1 MMKPASRIRASVR
14 GDHYSGRRLVVLAM
28 MFTLTACNE
37 MPHVDLA
44 PTYEPVDL
52 IVPEKWR
59 GASPFAVARPADAE
73 IRFEWWKLFQDPV
86 LNRLEEQAM
95 AANPEIQASAERF
108 IQARDMMMKAK
119 SRLFPQIGLGLGAS
133 DNKQSENAL
142 FRSEFNPVYDTDV
155 VSGSIAT
162 WEPDFWSLIRNRTRV
177 QTRRA
182 QERAADYW
190 LARLSI
196 QAELAQNYYI
206 LRGFDAQNSVYKK
219 SIAYYKQSLDIV
231 TDQFNG
237 KIASELDVARVKYL
251 LHSTEAKAQEIE
263 GDREVVEHAIA
274 TLLNV
279 SPSTFKVAPVGDLH
293 IPRLAI
299 PKKIPSTLLERRP
312 DIAAMEREMAQA
324 NAAIGIARAAFFPNV
339 TFNLGGGFE
348 NKAFNLFQ
356 LANSYWA
363 YGSMVSLPIFEGGMR
378 RAALQQS
385 WAAYRETE
393 DKYRGT
399 VLKAFREVEDGLS
412 LTNRLSAATKRQE
425 LAVAAAEQTQNLTME
440 LFRGGLISSL
450 DLVYAEINTLTA
462 RIESVKIKA
471 RLLESAVA
479 LVRSLGGGWQRGRLP
494 TEDEIQPFEVLDY
507 QHIDTP
513 VPAGGIQS
521 PEDPE
526 RYRNLRN
533 DAGEK

>member
-1 MMKPASRIRASVR
+1 MTMSISYMMALVRR
-14 GDHYSGRRLVVLAM
+14 GDSRRRWFYLAL
-28 MFTLTACNE
+28 TLTCSACNE

-44 PTYEPVDL
+44 PSYEPVVL
-52 IVPEKWR
+52 VVPEDWR

-73 IRFEWWKLFQDPV
+73 IRPDWWKLFHDPV
-86 LNRLEEQAM
+86 LDRLEEQAM
-95 AANPEIQASAERF
+95 AANPDIQASAERF
-108 IQARDMMMKAK
+108 MQARDMMMKVK

-133 DNKQSENAL
+133 DNKQSQNAL
-142 FRSEFNPVYDTDV
+142 FRSDFNPIYDTDV
-155 VSGSIAT
+155 GTGSIAS
-162 WEPDFWSLIRNRTRV
+162 WEPDFWSAIRNRTRV
-177 QTRRA
+177 QTNRA
-182 QERAADYW
+182 QQRAADYW
-190 LARLSI
+190 LARLSV
-196 QAELAQNYYI
+196 QAELAQSYYI
-206 LRGFDAQNSVYKK
+206 LRGYDAQNSVYKK

-251 LHSTEAKAQEIE
+251 LHSTEALAQEIE

-279 SPSTFKVAPVGDLH
+279 SPSTFKIAPSGDLH
-293 IPRLAI
+293 IPRFSI
-299 PKKIPSTLLERRP
+299 PKKLPSTLLERRP
-312 DIAAMEREMAQA
+312 DIAAAEREMAQA
-324 NAAIGIARAAFFPNV
+324 NAAIGVARAAFFPNV
-339 TFNLGGGFE
+339 VFNLGGGFE
-348 NKAFNLFQ
+348 DKAFNLFQ

-393 DKYRGT
+393 DKYRAT
-399 VLKAFREVEDGLS
+399 VLKGFREVEDGLS
-412 LTNRLSAATKRQE
+412 LTNRLGAASKRQE

-471 RLLESAVA
+471 RLLESTVM
-479 LVRSLGGGWQRGRLP
+479 LVRALGGGWERGRLP
-494 TEDEIQPFEVLDY
+494 KDDEIQPFEVLDY

-513 VPAGGIQS
+513 LPAGGIQS
-521 PEDPE
+521 PENPDQYRDLRGPE
-526 RYRNLRN
+526 NR
-533 DAGEK
+533 K